1 MRSTFLLF
9 DENDNESIKVGDLGT
24 VMRSLGQYP
33 TEAELDQLIAEIDAV
48 MLLL

>member
-9 DENDNESIKVGDLGT
+9 DENDNDSINVNDLGT

-33 TEAELDQLIAEIDAV
+33 TESELVKLISEIDADG
-48 MLLL
+48 